1 MILCCGEALID
12 MLPCQ
17 SREND
22 PAFTPCVGGA
32 AFNTAVA
39 LGRQGMAVSLFSGL
53 SDDFMGDML
62 RHTLDASGVDY
73 SPSTRAPLP
82 TTLAF
87 VRLVGGQARYTFY
100 DENSAGR
107 MLRESDLPE
116 LGDDVAAVLF
126 GCISL
131 IAEPC
136 GSVYETL
143 MAREA
148 PRRVMYL
155 DPNIREIFIADRQ
168 KHLAR
173 MIALADIV
181 KLSDEDLAWF
191 AEPGEEH
198 EVIRRWLV
206 LGPKLIVVTR
216 GADGADAWTADFHLH
231 VPAIHVAVADTVGA
245 GDTVNAGILASL
257 SQAGLLEKEKLVTLS
272 REQVRRAVDLGMRAA
287 AVTVSRPG
295 ANPPWDHE
303 LRSQQRPGL

>member
-12 MLPCQ
+12 MLPCRT
-17 SREND
+17 SENAS
-22 PAFTPCVGGA
+22 AFIPCVGGA
-32 AFNTAVA
+32 AFNTAIA
-39 LGRQGMAVSLFSGL
+39 LGRQGLPVSLFSGL

-62 RHTLDASGVDY
+62 RHSLDASGVDY

-87 VRLVGGQARYTFY
+87 VRLVHGQARYTFY

-107 MLRESDLPE
+107 MLADSDLPA
-116 LGDDVAAVLF
+116 LKDDVSAVLF

-136 GSVYETL
+136 GSVYESL
-143 MAREA
+143 MVREA
-148 PRRVMYL
+148 PRRVMFL
-155 DPNIREIFIADRQ
+155 DPNIREIFIQDRE
-168 KHLAR
+168 KHLARMMR

-191 AEPGEEH
+191 GERASED
-198 EVIRRWLV
+198 EVIARWLT

-216 GADGADAWTADFHLH
+216 GADGADAWTANFKLH
-231 VPAIHVAVADTVGA
+231 VPGVSVHVADTVGA

-257 SQAGLLEKEKLVTLS
+257 STAGLLEKNKLVTLS
-272 REQVRRAVDLGMRAA
+272 RNQVRHAVELGMRAA

-303 LRSQQRPGL
+303 L